1 MTQDSQLVQSIEHLH
16 SEYSSMD
23 KVMRLAYLKGQ
34 WNRLNLMACQ
44 YAAYL
49 RSRVGIT
56 QAEKDNAQR
65 LVNMIESV
73 AAEGVKVETELK
85 DDTLKELMKAIMGK

>member
-1 MTQDSQLVQSIEHLH
+1 MTQDSQLIQSIEHIH
-16 SEYSSMD
+16 SEYSRID
-23 KVMRLAYLKGQ
+23 KVMRHAYLKGQ

-56 QAEKDNAQR
+56 RAEREYAQR

-73 AAEGVKVETELK
+73 AAEGVKVETELRE
-85 DDTLKELMKAIMGK
+85 DTLKELMKAITG